1 LAKTTQLEADEG
13 VTVMVAGSASA
24 RTNNKGEK
32 SARRTKVQCVSG
44 SRSGLERA
52 SIFLYNVSWSR
63 KIGNK
68 RISVVSREST
78 QTRDRR
84 QAGPPG
90 APPPPDHRVPCTASA
105 TPVSPVSPSLSPQP
119 LRRATPPKSSL
130 GPTSDISHGSAPG
143 CHGGVHEPRHM
154 MT

>member
-1 LAKTTQLEADEG
+1 
-13 VTVMVAGSASA
+13 MI
-24 RTNNKGEK
+24 
-32 SARRTKVQCVSG
+32 SG

-84 QAGPPG
+84 QAGAPG
-90 APPPPDHRVPCTASA
+90 APPPPDHRVPHSVSDTRQPCVPLAQPTAA
-105 TPVSPVSPSLSPQP
+105 TT
-119 LRRATPPKSSL
+119 RYTP
-130 GPTSDISHGSAPG
+130 
-143 CHGGVHEPRHM
+143 
-154 MT
+154 